1 MGVTS
6 PVGPSGE
13 QLELSFG
20 ERRAVVVE
28 VGAGLR
34 TYAIG
39 GREVLDGYAADE
51 MCASG
56 RGQVLLPWPNRI
68 EDGSYEFDGRRHQLP
83 LTEVEAGNAIHGL
96 VRWARWT
103 VAERE
108 PQRVVLEHVLH
119 PQPGYPF
126 ALALRIEYSLGDSG
140 LTVRTTATNA
150 GAATCPFGS
159 GMHPYFTVGAPT
171 VDSLTLTVPARTVVG
186 SGPRGLPGAAQDV
199 EGTEYDFRHPRV
211 LGATR
216 LDNTFTDLEPDD
228 GGVSR
233 IHLQDQDGG
242 MAVTVWADDAYTH
255 LQLFTGDPLPDVD
268 RRSLAVEPMTCPP
281 NAFRTGEGV
290 VRLEPGASWT
300 GAWGIG

>member
-1 MGVTS
+1 MGVGS

-51 MCASG
+51 MSASG

-68 EDGSYEFDGRRHQLP
+68 EDGSYEFDGREHQLP
-83 LTEVEAGNAIHGL
+83 LTEVAAGNAIHGL
-96 VRWARWT
+96 VRWASWT

-108 PQRVVLEHVLH
+108 PQRVVLEHLLH
-119 PQPGYPF
+119 AQPGYPF
-126 ALALRIEYSLGDSG
+126 ALALRIEYTLGEDG
-140 LTVRTTATNA
+140 LTVRTAATNA
-150 GAATCPFGS
+150 GAGPCPFAN
-159 GMHPYFTVGAPT
+159 GMHPYLTLGTPT

-186 SGPRGLPGAAQDV
+186 SGPRGLPAAAQDV
-199 EGTEYDFRHPRV
+199 EGTEYDFRRPRV

-216 LDNTFTDLEPDD
+216 LDTTFTGLDPDD
-228 GGVSR
+228 DGLARV
-233 IHLQDQDGG
+233 HLQDEEGG
-242 MAVTVWADDAYTH
+242 VEVTVWADDAYTH
-255 LQLFTGDPLPDVD
+255 FQLFTGDPLPDVN

>member
-1 MGVTS
+1 MGVGS

-108 PQRVVLEHVLH
+108 PQRVVLEHLLH

-159 GMHPYFTVGAPT
+159 GMHPYFTLGTPT

-199 EGTEYDFRHPRV
+199 EGTEYDFRRPRV

-228 GGVSR
+228 GGSGADPPPGR
-233 IHLQDQDGG
+233 GRRGG
-242 MAVTVWADDAYTH
+242 CHGVGGRRLHPLPALHRRPAARRGPAEPRGRADDVPSERLSH
-255 LQLFTGDPLPDVD
+255 
-268 RRSLAVEPMTCPP
+268 
-281 NAFRTGEGV
+281 GEGV

>member
-1 MGVTS
+1 MTS
-6 PVGPSGE
+6 AVAPSGE
-13 QLELSFG
+13 QLELALG
-20 ERRAVVVE
+20 AQRAIVVE

-34 TYAIG
+34 SYAVE

-56 RGQVLLPWPNRI
+56 RGQVLMPWPNRI
-68 EDGSYEFDGRRHQLP
+68 EDGSYEFEGRRHQLP

-108 PQRVVLEHVLH
+108 PQRVALEHVLH

-126 ALALRIEYSLGDSG
+126 ALALRIEYSLSDGG
-140 LTVRTTATNA
+140 LTVRTSATNVGA
-150 GAATCPFGS
+150 GPCPFGS
-159 GMHPYFTVGAPT
+159 GMHPYFTVGAPP

-186 SGPRGLPGAAQDV
+186 SGARGLPAEAHDV
-199 EGTEYDFRHPRV
+199 EGTEYDFRRPRQ

-216 LDNTFTDLEPDD
+216 LDNTYTDLEPDD
-228 GGVSR
+228 DGLTRVHLRDEEGG
-233 IHLQDQDGG
+233 
-242 MAVTVWADDAYTH
+242 AEVTVWADETYTH
-255 LQLFTGDPLPDVD
+255 LQLFTGDPLPDVN

-281 NAFRTGEGV
+281 NAFRTGEGI
-290 VRLEPGASWT
+290 VRLEPGGSWT

>member
-1 MGVTS
+1 MTS
-6 PVGPSGE
+6 AVAPSGE
-13 QLELSFG
+13 QLELVLG
-20 ERRAVVVE
+20 AQRAIVVE

-34 TYAIG
+34 SYAVE

-56 RGQVLLPWPNRI
+56 RGQVLMPWPNRI
-68 EDGSYEFDGRRHQLP
+68 EDGSYEFEGRRHQLP

-103 VAERE
+103 VAKRE
-108 PQRVVLEHVLH
+108 PQRVALEHVLH

-126 ALALRIEYSLGDSG
+126 ALALRIEYSLSDGG
-140 LTVRTTATNA
+140 LTVRTSATNVGA
-150 GAATCPFGS
+150 GPCPFGS
-159 GMHPYFTVGAPT
+159 GMHPYFTVGAPP

-186 SGPRGLPGAAQDV
+186 SGARGLPAEAHDV
-199 EGTEYDFRHPRV
+199 EGTEYDFRRPRQ

-216 LDNTFTDLEPDD
+216 LDNTYTDLEPDD
-228 GGVSR
+228 DGLTRVHLRDEEGG
-233 IHLQDQDGG
+233 
-242 MAVTVWADDAYTH
+242 AEVTVWADETYTH
-255 LQLFTGDPLPDVD
+255 LQLFTGDPLPDVN

-281 NAFRTGEGV
+281 NAFRTGEGI
-290 VRLEPGASWT
+290 VRLEPGGSWT